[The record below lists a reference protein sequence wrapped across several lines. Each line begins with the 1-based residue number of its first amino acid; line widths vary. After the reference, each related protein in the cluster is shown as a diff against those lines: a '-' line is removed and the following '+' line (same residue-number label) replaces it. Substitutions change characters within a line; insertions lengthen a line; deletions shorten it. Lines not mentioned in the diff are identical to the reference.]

1 MTDVIRIANAGGYW
15 GDDLAQFRRQLELGP
30 VDYVTL
36 DFLAEITMSIMQKQR
51 ARDARA
57 GYARDFV
64 MQVEESLDL
73 LAKSGAR
80 AITNAGGVNPLGCRG
95 ALLEMAQKRGRTLE
109 VAAVVGDD
117 LLERLGELNS
127 AGVPLDDME
136 TGAPF
141 ARIRDRVSSAN
152 AYYGAWPVVEALR
165 TGAQVVV
172 TGRCTDTGITLAP
185 MIHAFGWAADDW
197 DRLAAGIVAGHI
209 VECGAQSTGGN
220 FTDWRSIRRFESI
233 GYPVLEVSPDGS
245 FVVTK
250 HAGTGGAVTVRTV
263 KEQLVYEMG
272 DPRAYITPDVIADFG
287 TIRLEQAG
295 RDRVR
300 VWGVKGRPAPAS
312 LKVSASYFDGWKA
325 SGTLIISAPDALE
338 KAYAFAD
345 LFWKRLGLTFTETYT
360 DFVGHSSCWG
370 PVAAPSEPQE
380 VLLRLSVR
388 DADKAKIEKFSK
400 LVPAVILS
408 GPPGVAVTGGRPQA
422 QEVVAYWPA
431 LVPRERVK
439 PTLVTRDGERALDW
453 PTPIVPLAKPAALP
467 KPAWPAVKGS
477 AARVTVPLSVLAH
490 GRSGDKGDTANIGV
504 IARAPELYPWLAR
517 TLTAAVVKRR
527 FQGVCFGKVVRHEV
541 PNLWAL
547 NFLLHESLGGG
558 GTVSLRFDPQ
568 GKTLSHALLAM
579 EVRVPKALVD
589 AAKRADAGAGRTT
602 RPTPRRARA
611 AARRAPKSAAGRK
624 SRPAPRRVSM
634 SRKRTAKRG

>member
-1 MTDVIRIANAGGYW
+1 MPDLIRIANAGGYW
-15 GDDLAQFRRQLELGP
+15 GDDLAQFRRQVELGP

-51 ARDARA
+51 ARDPRL
-57 GYARDFV
+57 GFARDFV
-64 MQVEESLDL
+64 TQVEETLPL
-73 LAKSGAR
+73 LVERGTRVIS
-80 AITNAGGVNPLGCRG
+80 NAGGVNPLACRA
-95 ALLEMAQKRGRTLE
+95 ALLGMAQTHGHALE

-117 LLERLGELNS
+117 LMERLGELNA
-127 AGVPLDDME
+127 AGVTLDHMDD
-136 TGAPF
+136 GASF
-141 ARIRDRVSSAN
+141 AAIRDRVSSAN

-165 TGAQVVV
+165 SGAQIVV

-185 MIHAFGWAADDW
+185 MIHAFDWAPDDW

-220 FTDWRSIRRFESI
+220 FTDWRGVRRFAAI
-233 GYPVLEVSPDGS
+233 GYPVIEVSPDGS

-272 DPRAYITPDVIADFG
+272 DPRGYITPDVVADFA

-300 VWGVKGRPAPAS
+300 VWGVRGRPAPAS
-312 LKVSASYFDGWKA
+312 LKVSISYFEGWKA
-325 SGTLIISAPDALE
+325 SGALIISAPDAVD
-338 KAYAFAD
+338 KARAFAD
-345 LFWKRLGLTFTETYT
+345 LFWERLGLTFAGKHTEL
-360 DFVGHSSCWG
+360 VGHSSCWG
-370 PVAAPSEPQE
+370 PLAPASDPPE

-388 DADKAKIEKFSK
+388 DADRNAIERFSK
-400 LVPAVILS
+400 MVPAVILS

-431 LVPRERVK
+431 LAPRERVK
-439 PTLVTRDGERALDW
+439 PRLVTRDGERALEW
-453 PTPIVPLAKPAALP
+453 PTPLMPAGRPKALP
-467 KPAWPAVKGS
+467 RESWP
-477 AARVTVPLSVLAH
+477 RVTGNPKIVRVRLSALAH
-490 GRSGDKGDTANIGV
+490 GRSGDKGDTCNIGV
-504 IARAPELYPWLAR
+504 IARAPEIYPWLQR
-517 TLTAAVVKRR
+517 TLTAALVKRH
-527 FQGVCFGKVVRHEV
+527 FKGICQGRVERHEV

-558 GTVSLRFDPQ
+558 GTVSLRLDAQ

-579 EVRVPKALVD
+579 EVAVPRAMVDAARRVDAMEGRVEKPAPAARGRAGGSKPRT
-589 AAKRADAGAGRTT
+589 AAKRA
-602 RPTPRRARA
+602 RR
-611 AARRAPKSAAGRK
+611 RR
-624 SRPAPRRVSM
+624 
-634 SRKRTAKRG
+634 